1 MSTSRVNTKSPSVL
15 TTSDDQA
22 APDSGSRSLP
32 PSHRDRL
39 AIGFVCLFLAGITWL
54 TFGQTLRDQFVNY
67 DDDEYVFNNP
77 KITGGLT
84 LQSVQWAF
92 THVHA
97 NNWHPL
103 TSISH
108 MLDCTLYG
116 LQPWGHHLT
125 NVLLHALAAILLF
138 LALLKLTGRGGSPS
152 RPSNSSDASEKHRYQ
167 NLCASAFVAA
177 VFAVHPLRVES
188 VAWVSER
195 KDVLS
200 GVFFMLTLLAYAEYV
215 RQRGKDS
222 RSLGRYLAVVILFAL
237 GLMSKP
243 TLVTLPFV
251 LLLLDYWP
259 LSRYQRSEV
268 ASWWATVRS
277 LVVEKLPLFAL
288 SAVSCVV
295 TVWSQGTALEPT
307 RHLTLIARFAN
318 AVVSYGIYVR
328 QMFYPTNLAV
338 FYPYP
343 TDFGVL
349 DELVPLVSLLAL
361 ISTVA
366 FLCRKKFSFLVVGWC
381 WFLGILAPMIG
392 VIQAGSQG
400 HADRYTYLTQIGLY
414 ILITWGAIA
423 LFDKWRP
430 AREILVVAGLL
441 LVTTLSALSY
451 QASFY
456 WRNSETLWRHTL
468 QNTSNNYVAH
478 NNFGHTLVYPAQLD
492 EAILH
497 FRAAIRLKEDYVEA
511 HNNLADALMQNLPNL
526 AASQLDATLD
536 EAIAHLQRALQVK
549 PDFAEAWTNLAT
561 ALVQKGNV
569 DEAVKDYH
577 QALELAP
584 DLPEANGNLGNA
596 LLRQGHTDE
605 AIASY
610 NKAIELRP
618 AYADAHHGL
627 GKALIE
633 KGRLKEA
640 IEELRKTLTLDQN
653 NAEARYELGSAL
665 LQIGHLTE
673 ATEQLQRVVATS
685 PSHPEAHHNLAVS
698 FAQMGQF
705 DRAIAEYREAIEL
718 RPDYAQAE
726 CNLGNVLLRQGTVD
740 EAIVHLENAIRINAS
755 YWEAYN
761 DLGSAFMSKGNRA
774 AAVNAYK
781 KAIELRPDYAEAH
794 SNLGNA
800 YLQNGQIDDAI
811 AQDRQAVAIAP
822 NSAAMQLNLGNAL
835 VAKGNRAEA
844 IECYQTALRIQ
855 PNYANAQQQLR
866 KLGVALPQ

>member
-1 MSTSRVNTKSPSVL
+1 MNAKSPSVL
-15 TTSDDQA
+15 TTSDNQA
-22 APDSGSRSLP
+22 AADTSSLP
-32 PSHRDRL
+32 PSRRDRL
-39 AIGFVCLFLAGITWL
+39 AIGLVCLFLAAITWI
-54 TFGQTLRDQFVNY
+54 TFGQTLHNQFVNY
-67 DDDEYVFNNP
+67 DDDDYVFNNP
-77 KITGGLT
+77 KISGGLT

-108 MLDCTLYG
+108 MLDCILYG

-138 LALLKLTGRGGSPS
+138 LALRKLTLAVWPS
-152 RPSNSSDASEKHRYQ
+152 AV
-167 NLCASAFVAA
+167 VAA
-177 VFAVHPLRVES
+177 IFAVHPLHVES

-200 GVFFMLTLLAYAEYV
+200 GVFFMLVLLAYASYA
-215 RQRGKDS
+215 
-222 RSLGRYLAVVILFAL
+222 RSDRFSLARYLTVIGLFAL
-237 GLMSKP
+237 GLLCKP

-259 LSRYQRSEV
+259 LQRWQGANLEGQNQNVSTSKHLNV
-268 ASWWATVRS
+268 SASFGD
-277 LVVEKLPLFAL
+277 LVLEKLPLLALAAL
-288 SAVSCVV
+288 SCIV
-295 TVWSQGTALEPT
+295 TVWAQGTALEPT
-307 RHLTLIARFAN
+307 KRLTLIERSAN
-318 AVVSYGIYVR
+318 AVVSYGVYLR
-328 QMFYPTNLAV
+328 QMFYPRHLAV

-343 TDFGVL
+343 TDFGLV
-349 DELVPLVSLLAL
+349 DELLPLLFLLAL

-366 FLCRKKFSFLVVGWC
+366 FLCRKRFPFLVVGWC
-381 WFLGILAPMIG
+381 WFLGMLAPMIG

-423 LFDKWRP
+423 LFGKWRR
-430 AREILVVAGLL
+430 AREVLVVAGLL

-478 NNFGHTLVYPAQLD
+478 NNLGHTLVYPAQLD

-497 FRAAIRLKEDYVEA
+497 FREAIRLKEDYVEA
-511 HNNLADALMQNLPNL
+511 QNNLGDALMQNLPNV

-536 EAIAHLQRALQVK
+536 EAIAHLQRALEVK

-577 QALELAP
+577 KALELAP

-596 LLRQGHTDE
+596 LLQQGHTDD

-618 AYADAHHGL
+618 SYADAHHGL
-627 GKALIE
+627 GKALIQ
-633 KGRLKEA
+633 KGRILEA
-640 IEELRKTLTLDQN
+640 IEELRKTLALDQN

-665 LQIGHLTE
+665 LQNGHLSE
-673 ATEQLQRVVATS
+673 ATEQLQRVVAAS

-698 FAQMGQF
+698 FAQTGQF
-705 DRAIAEYREAIEL
+705 NQAIAEYRKAIEL

-726 CNLGNVLLRQGTVD
+726 CNLGNVLLRQGSVD
-740 EAIVHLENAIRINAS
+740 EAIVHLQNAIRINANYS
-755 YWEAYN
+755 EAYN
-761 DLGSAFMSKGNRA
+761 DLGSAFMSKGNREG
-774 AAVNAYK
+774 AVNAYK
-781 KAIELRPDYAEAH
+781 KAIELRSDYAEAH

-800 YLQNGQIDDAI
+800 YLQSGQIDDAI
-811 AQDRQAVAIAP
+811 AQDREAVAIAP

-835 VAKGNRAEA
+835 IAKGNRAEA
-844 IECYQTALRIQ
+844 IICYQAALRIQ
-855 PNYANAQQQLR
+855 PNYANAQEQLR